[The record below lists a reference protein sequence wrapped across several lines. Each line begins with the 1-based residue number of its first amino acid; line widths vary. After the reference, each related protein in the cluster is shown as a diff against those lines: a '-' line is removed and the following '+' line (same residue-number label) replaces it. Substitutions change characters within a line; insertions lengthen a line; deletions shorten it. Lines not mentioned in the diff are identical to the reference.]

1 MEEARLAAAMPS
13 PEERLRLRT
22 AAKLSRTQVAQAC
35 GVGRQTVANWE
46 AGSAEPAPPARLM
59 YLRLLEGLAQLHP
72 APVET
77 PEAAAAPVPM
87 PPAAAVPHF
96 AEAYSAFGPDGLV
109 VQGETA
115 PCLRCGAPT
124 PYKATDG
131 RSLHPGGFCPAPTAA
146 PTPTAATSRTAAT
159 SPTAAMSMAVAA
171 AAAPP
176 AAPAPETAPVS
187 SPAPEP
193 GEGTSPAALA
203 VQHAQRHQSQRRARS
218 AARAQADTEQLIVR
232 AVRTEL
238 DEAEGDAD
246 AATAALIKRAIPDV
260 MALFDETRANARYD
274 YTAYP
279 ALPDILHKPKKGD
292 PDLIWEARPNWRHP
306 DYRRHPD
313 GALHVTALD
322 VNAAYLSAMKTW
334 LPIGKLEH
342 STDGVHD
349 RKRAGVHLI
358 TPPAWEHRDLPNP
371 LGDRDEPGPL
381 WVTESTLRLL
391 LRLAGP
397 KYRLLDE
404 PPHIHESWTSGAT
417 ENFLDALRV
426 LLAGARTKAIE
437 TGDDV
442 TEAYVK
448 AMYAKFVSTLGESI
462 HNREIMRPDWMHL
475 VRSQA
480 FANLWNRAYKAH
492 QAGLTVI
499 SVMGTDELH
508 VAGDWRPVFPEGR
521 ALGEMKVKTDRDGE
535 PVTYTVTAPDGGR

>member
-1 MEEARLAAAMPS
+1 MSEGERPSVEALLEEARLAATMPS
-13 PEERLRLRT
+13 PAERLRLRT
-22 AAKLSRTQVAQAC
+22 AAGLSRTQVAQAC
-35 GVGRQTVANWE
+35 AVGRQTVANWE
-46 AGSAEPAPPARLM
+46 AGTSDPAPPARLK
-59 YLRLLEGLAQLHP
+59 YLQLLEGLARIHP
-72 APVET
+72 APAQT
-77 PEAAAAPVPM
+77 PTVPGPAAPAAPAAPAIPAVPVAPTPPTPPVPAAPV
-87 PPAAAVPHF
+87 A
-96 AEAYSAFGPDGLV
+96 AEARSAFGPDGLV

-131 RSLHPGGFCPAPTAA
+131 RSLHPGGFCPVPAA
-146 PTPTAATSRTAAT
+146 PGHPAAEPTT
-159 SPTAAMSMAVAA
+159 SPAA
-171 AAAPP
+171 AAAQ
-176 AAPAPETAPVS
+176 S
-187 SPAPEP
+187 
-193 GEGTSPAALA
+193 
-203 VQHAQRHQSQRRARS
+203 AQRHHAQRRARS

-238 DEAEGDAD
+238 DKARGDAD
-246 AATAALIKRAIPDV
+246 AAIAALVKRAIPDV

-279 ALPDILHKPKKGD
+279 ALPDILHKPRKGD
-292 PDLIWEARPNWRHP
+292 PDLIWEARPSWRHP

-313 GALHVTALD
+313 GDLHVTALD

-342 STDGVHD
+342 STDGTHD

-358 TPPAWEHRDLPNP
+358 TPPAWDHRELPNP

-404 PPHIHESWTSGAT
+404 PPVIHESWTSGAT

-426 LLAGARTKAIE
+426 LLAGARSAAIE
-437 TGDDV
+437 SGDEV

-448 AMYAKFVSTLGESI
+448 AMYAKFVSTLGESV
-462 HNREIMRPDWMHL
+462 HNREIERPDWMHI

-508 VAGDWRPVFPEGR
+508 VAGDWRTVFPEGR
-521 ALGEMKVKTDRDGE
+521 GLSEMKIKADRDGD
-535 PVTYTVTAPDGGR
+535 PVQYTVVMPDGAR